1 MTNNNP
7 LQLYRKRYIPAECI
21 PLKNDI
27 IVEQN
32 ENFILTTWKTINPKT
47 TFDHGSSCYLLKE
60 GLKVSKFYRPDGTL
74 LYWYCDIVNFEYN
87 EADNTLTVVDLLADV
102 VIYPDG
108 RVKVM
113 DLDELAEALEKGLI
127 TQTQLTAGLRQLN
140 YLLTMID
147 RDKFDRLQSILNDRN
162 L

>member
-1 MTNNNP
+1 MTRDRQ
-7 LQLYRKRYIPAECI
+7 LQLYRKRYIPTECI
-21 PLKNDI
+21 PLKNDV

-32 ENFILTTWKTINPKT
+32 EDFILTTWQTINPKT

-60 GLKVSKFYRPDGTL
+60 GLKISKFYRPDGAL
-74 LYWYCDIVNFEYN
+74 LYWYCDIVDFEYN
-87 EADNTLTVVDLLADV
+87 EAENTLTVTDLLADV

-113 DLDELAEALEKGLI
+113 DLDELAEALEKKLI
-127 TQTQLTAGLRQLN
+127 TQEQLTAGLRQLN
-140 YLLTMID
+140 YLLTMLD

>member
-1 MTNNNP
+1 MTTDKQ
-7 LQLYRKRYIPAECI
+7 LKLYRKRYIPAECI
-21 PLKNDI
+21 PLKDD
-27 IVEQN
+27 VVMEQN
-32 ENFILTTWKTINPKT
+32 DDFILTTWKTINPKT

-74 LYWYCDIVNFEYN
+74 LYWYCDIVDFEYN
-87 EADNTLTVVDLLADV
+87 EAENSLTVIDLLADV

-113 DLDELAEALEKGLI
+113 DLDELAEALEKNLI
-127 TQTQLTAGLRQLN
+127 TQEQLTAGLRQLN

-147 RDKFDRLQSILNDRN
+147 RDKFDRLQAILNDRN

>member
-1 MTNNNP
+1 MTTDRQ

-32 ENFILTTWKTINPKT
+32 EDFILTTWKTINPKT

-87 EADNTLTVVDLLADV
+87 ENENILTVVDLLADV

-108 RVKVM
+108 RVQVM
-113 DLDELAEALEKGLI
+113 DLDELAEALEKNLI
-127 TQTQLTAGLRQLN
+127 TQAQLTAGLRQLN

-147 RDKFDRLQSILNDRN
+147 RDKFDRLQSILNDKN

>member
-1 MTNNNP
+1 MTTDRQ

-21 PLKNDI
+21 PLKNDV

-32 ENFILTTWKTINPKT
+32 DEFILTTWKTINPKT

-60 GLKVSKFYRPDGTL
+60 GLKISKFYRSDNTL
-74 LYWYCDIVNFEYN
+74 LYWYCDIVNFEFD
-87 EADNTLTVVDLLADV
+87 ETKNTLTVIDLLADV

-127 TQTQLTAGLRQLN
+127 SQPQLTAGLRQLN
-140 YLLTMID
+140 YLLTLID

>member
-1 MTNNNP
+1 MTTDRQ

-32 ENFILTTWKTINPKT
+32 EDFILTTWKTINPKT

-74 LYWYCDIVNFEYN
+74 LYWYCDIVDFEYN
-87 EADNTLTVVDLLADV
+87 ETENILTIVDLLADV

-113 DLDELAEALEKGLI
+113 DLDELAEALEKNLI
-127 TQTQLTAGLRQLN
+127 TQAQLTAGLRQLN

-147 RDKFDRLQSILNDRN
+147 RDKFDRLQSILNDKN

>member
-1 MTNNNP
+1 MTTDRQ

-32 ENFILTTWKTINPKT
+32 EDFILTTWKTINPKT

-74 LYWYCDIVNFEYN
+74 LYWYCDIVDFEYN
-87 EADNTLTVVDLLADV
+87 ETENILTVVDLLADV

-113 DLDELAEALEKGLI
+113 DLDELAEALEKNLI
-127 TQTQLTAGLRQLN
+127 TQAQLTAGLRQLN

-147 RDKFDRLQSILNDRN
+147 RDKFDRLQSILNDKN

>member
-1 MTNNNP
+1 MTTDRQ

-32 ENFILTTWKTINPKT
+32 EDFILTTWKTINPKT

-87 EADNTLTVVDLLADV
+87 ENENILTVVDLLADV

-113 DLDELAEALEKGLI
+113 DLDELAEALEKNLI
-127 TQTQLTAGLRQLN
+127 TQAQLTAGLRQLN

-147 RDKFDRLQSILNDRN
+147 RDKFDRLQSILNDKN